1 MEQYFYLRLVGLVI
15 ALLFG
20 IALMARYPLK
30 VKKWSM
36 SVLFAGV
43 LILLSLVFI
52 SGYIDSPNVPSY
64 LYDIAVFLIVLAAFN
79 SAYENVKSERKFDSI
94 EHEQV
99 WQTAM
104 YKQLPASVCVEQNG
118 KILFKNQSFQMLQA
132 SVQKANPF
140 SECNWGQNEIT
151 IEVQRGLPIDFLVH
165 KFLLNEGH
173 DVDDKVA
180 YLAVSIQTL
189 RDQQSFLHELAEY
202 RQNQQ
207 KPVVN
212 LVVDA
217 MHQALPKGLIYLGR
231 FNRQNQCFTYL
242 AHQSQDAELNIFDEL
257 ILPDEL
263 IKDADGWFN
272 LDEEA
277 MALMPSSHGLTS
289 YTAEDR
295 WVYVI
300 RNNDHQVLGIVFILL
315 PYKQAFSQGF
325 IDFLSILVYQI
336 KLELAHLK
344 DQLRLEQSTNRYRT
358 FIQNSHDAILDLK
371 INPAMDIKLDDEAQ
385 WQKLTEN
392 GQVAQMNQRFYSL
405 FELPKGVSIS
415 EILSSGSIKH
425 VIRYVLQSGNPSST
439 IETRFINLSGEVLWL
454 QCTTMAEIH
463 DDKLYGIWLMIRD
476 ITESRTHIENLEYK
490 TRHDDLTDL
499 PNRNALADI
508 LDEKIELAKQFGL
521 KVGLLFFDLDRF
533 KEVNDALGHN
543 YGDVL
548 LKKIP
553 QRINNYLQPINA
565 KLCRLGGDEFA
576 IVIPTI
582 ESTAQVLELAKEIQ
596 TALRQAFD
604 LGQLHVEVSASLG
617 VSCYP
622 ENGLDSNTMMR
633 CADVAMYKA
642 KHTPGGILS
651 YSANLDEGSPRRLA
665 IMAAINS
672 GLKQD
677 QFFLYY
683 QPKLDLKTGQIT
695 AAEALIRWQH
705 PEMGLISPGEF
716 IPLAEM
722 SDIIIDVTEW
732 VLDQAI
738 NQLKQFQEADQSIR
752 LSVNVST
759 RNLLDDNL
767 VPYIESKLEQYD
779 VRPQQLELEITES
792 ALMVDPDR
800 ALETLNKLSALGLSI
815 SVDDFGTGYSSL
827 VYLRRLPIDSL
838 KIDLMFVRNMCRNEQ
853 DAIIVNSIINLGH
866 NLSLTVV
873 AEGAEDKATLNVLKT
888 MGCDYVQGYEVSRP
902 VPATDFLSLIE
913 S

>member
-1 MEQYFYLRLVGLVI
+1 MPI
-15 ALLFG
+15 LF
-20 IALMARYPLK
+20 
-30 VKKWSM
+30 V
-36 SVLFAGV
+36 GV
-43 LILLSLVFI
+43 LLLLSLVFVL
-52 SGYIDSPNVPSY
+52 GYIDTPNIPFY
-64 LYDIAVFLIVLAAFN
+64 LFDLVVLMIVIAALTIAYDNI
-79 SAYENVKSERKFDSI
+79 KSKKYLEGLQHD
-94 EHEQV
+94 QV

-104 YKQLPASVCVEQNG
+104 YKQMPASICVEQYG
-118 KILFKNQSFQMLQA
+118 KIVFKNQSFQMLQE
-132 SVQKANPF
+132 SLQQANPF
-140 SECNWGQNEIT
+140 AECNWGQNEISL
-151 IEVQRGLPIDFLVH
+151 EVKQGLPIDFLVH
-165 KFLLNEGH
+165 KFLLNEGNE
-173 DVDDKVA
+173 VDDKTA

-189 RDQQSFLHELAEY
+189 RDQQSFLHQLSENRHY
-202 RQNQQ
+202 QQ
-207 KPVVN
+207 KPVIN

-217 MHQALPKGLIYLGR
+217 IHQALPKGLIYLGR
-231 FNRQNQCFTYL
+231 YDRQNQSFTYL
-242 AHQSQDAELNIFDEL
+242 AHQSQDSELQIFDEL
-257 ILPDEL
+257 LLPDEL
-263 IKDADGWFN
+263 IQNAEGWFN
-272 LDEEA
+272 LDDNA
-277 MALMPSSHGLTS
+277 KALLPSSHGLTGYS
-289 YTAEDR
+289 AEDR
-295 WVYVI
+295 WAYVI
-300 RNNDHQVLGIVFILL
+300 RNNDQQILGIVFILL
-315 PYKQAFSQGF
+315 PYKQTFSQGF

-336 KLELAHLK
+336 QLELAHSK
-344 DQLRLEQSTNRYRT
+344 DQLKLEQNTKRYRS
-358 FIQNSHDAILDLK
+358 FIQNSNDAILDLK
-371 INPAMDIKLDDEAQ
+371 IDPAMDINLDSDKQ
-385 WQKLTEN
+385 WDLILEN
-392 GQVAQMNQRFYSL
+392 GQVAQINQRFCSL
-405 FELPKGVSIS
+405 FEVPKNADTTL
-415 EILSSGSIKH
+415 ILNTKSIKH
-425 VIRYVLQSGNPSST
+425 VIRYILQSSNPNSN
-439 IETRFINLSGEVLWL
+439 IETRFINSSGEVLWL
-454 QCTTMAEIH
+454 QCTTMAEIY
-463 DDKLYGIWLMIRD
+463 DDKLFGIWLMTRD
-476 ITESRTHIENLEYK
+476 ITENRTHIERLEYK
-490 TRHDDLTDL
+490 TRHDDLTGL
-499 PNRNALADI
+499 PNRNALSEL

-582 ESTAQVLELAKEIQ
+582 ENTAQVLELAKDIQ

-622 ENGLDSNTMMR
+622 ENGSDVGTLMR

-677 QFFLYY
+677 QFFLHY
-683 QPKLDLKTGQIT
+683 QPKMDLKTGHVT

-722 SDIIIDVTEW
+722 SDIIIDLTEW

-738 NQLKQFQEADQSIR
+738 YQLKKFQLSQKDVR

-767 VPYIESKLEQYD
+767 VPYIHAKLEEYD

-800 ALETLNKLSALGLSI
+800 ALETLNKLSGLGLSI

-838 KIDLMFVRNMCRNEQ
+838 KIDLMFVRNMCRNDQ

-873 AEGAEDKATLNVLKT
+873 AEGAEDKATVEVLKT
-888 MGCDYVQGYEVSRP
+888 MGCDYVQGYQISKP
-902 VPATDFLSLIE
+902 VPEDEFLRLLDE
-913 S
+913 